1 MASGLLESSTC
12 EEVVLDASNSPR
24 FDINEFLKPP
34 KDFNTDEQFFNFSAF
49 NIPAPTGN
57 MLTPLPPLNIRRSGR
72 SDGGPEPD
80 CNALFFDGK
89 EVDGDAAYAEDT
101 LNEELIAFDE
111 TATDIAKDPFAHFNV
126 SLDSYINNP
135 PISPVSLEVPTP
147 VCSLERVVPSMT
159 CPSTICTTGFY
170 MVGDT
175 GGLVDM
181 EDRAFV
187 SVEYGASTSGGAH
200 SMNFSGT
207 PLNWDMVREGSIQPN
222 AGKSQNQ
229 QFQCASCQIL
239 RRIVHSNGGFYVV
252 PSMANVRLTDHDEI
266 VESTLLDIAAFDI
279 LQLVLRLVGV
289 ACCMRIQDTKL
300 EIHGCDGQSYHAV
313 LQTRFC
319 IDDGFPAS
327 FEQQMVEFLVANAE
341 YVKHFLLQYSLL
353 RRKEGFVLQ
362 HDSLASHGSGGVG
375 MGMSSERVM
384 GANGRCISKQIG
396 HIAPPE
402 VLCNSSA
409 YSSSGCTY
417 GKAGLKQDKF
427 HGSGSIDSSDNA
439 DASVGLVK
447 PQKSNAAAQH
457 FHLPINAAAK
467 ELGICPTV
475 LKKICRRNGMRRWP
489 HRKIKSIERIIATLE
504 QTIAEGSGQGDEGI
518 RLEIAMLRNERAQLC
533 AGFSGDI

>member
-239 RRIVHSNGGFYVV
+239 RRIVHSNG
-252 PSMANVRLTDHDEI
+252 
-266 VESTLLDIAAFDI
+266 
-279 LQLVLRLVGV
+279 
-289 ACCMRIQDTKL
+289 IQDTKL